1 MPKEDNRVLVGMN
14 GFGRFALNLLWW
26 WFNDR
31 HAPYRIGFINDEQLT
46 PEKISSII
54 KSDSL
59 VTGFRK
65 CKIVLTGTVLMI
77 QAPDGRTEHI
87 SISSGPA
94 ERAGWLGEPGI
105 FFECSGGR
113 SSGADLCRPFLVGK
127 TKTVIVSAT
136 CYDADA
142 TLVMGYNH
150 ESFDPTKHKV
160 ISYGSCTVNP
170 GVVLTATMND
180 MFCVVGCTVHVIHNV
195 QEHRLL
201 HGETQTLQRKFCTLE
216 RMAPQLLPF
225 LNGKIAVK
233 YTVIPWAG
241 ASIIDFAFRVEKPV
255 TREKAVGVL
264 KEAVGKSGRLD
275 GLIGMVSVDNGPGAH
290 IGSPYSMVIV
300 EDEIEVVGDIIH
312 LFGYF
317 YNEGSGIRM
326 HELAK
331 HIVAKL

>member
-31 HAPYRIGFINDEQLT
+31 HAPYRIGFINGEQ
-46 PEKISSII
+46 
-54 KSDSL
+54 
-59 VTGFRK
+59 
-65 CKIVLTGTVLMI
+65 
-77 QAPDGRTEHI
+77 
-87 SISSGPA
+87 
-94 ERAGWLGEPGI
+94 GI

-127 TKTVIVSAT
+127 AKTVIVSAT

-160 ISYGSCTVNP
+160 VSYGSCTVNP

-201 HGETQTLQRKFCTLE
+201 YSETQTL
-216 RMAPQLLPF
+216 
-225 LNGKIAVK
+225 
-233 YTVIPWAG
+233 
-241 ASIIDFAFRVEKPV
+241 
-255 TREKAVGVL
+255 
-264 KEAVGKSGRLD
+264 
-275 GLIGMVSVDNGPGAH
+275 H
-290 IGSPYSMVIV
+290 
-300 EDEIEVVGDIIH
+300 
-312 LFGYF
+312 
-317 YNEGSGIRM
+317 
-326 HELAK
+326 
-331 HIVAKL
+331 